1 MTMRPVTLGLLALS
15 LASACGRKPPP
26 PGEQAPS
33 PPCHCQHDASAPP
46 AADRPTPDTS
56 VFGLGVPWT
65 DQAGRAFDLHSLAG
79 TPTVVLMFYGTCRSA
94 CPVLIRDVKRVEAAL
109 TPAARARTRFVLVT
123 FDPSNDT
130 PERLR
135 ELAAESQLDLSRW
148 SLLRG
153 ADDDVRAFATVLG
166 VQFSR
171 VGPGEYTHSNL
182 ITLLDPQ
189 GVVAFQLD
197 GLQQPVE
204 ELARRIEGY
213 TR

>member
-1 MTMRPVTLGLLALS
+1 MRPVTLGLLALS
-15 LASACGRKPPP
+15 LASACGRKPPQ
-26 PGEQAPS
+26 PGERAPS
-33 PPCHCQHDASAPP
+33 PPCHCHDASAPP

-197 GLQQPVE
+197 GLQQPVG